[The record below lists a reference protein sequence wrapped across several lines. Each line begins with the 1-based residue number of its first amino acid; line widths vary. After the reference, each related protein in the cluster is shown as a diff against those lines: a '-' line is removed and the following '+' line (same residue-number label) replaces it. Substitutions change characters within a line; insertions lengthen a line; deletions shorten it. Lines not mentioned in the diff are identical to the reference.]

1 MTREIFLKAVWILL
15 SIFWLPVALMA
26 QSDQQQTQQLINELK
41 QLTDQAERDRSASY
55 RFIDQ
60 LRDLT
65 SRYDAPWRKQ
75 VLYDDFSDG
84 ELTRNPSWQGN
95 MDYFRL
101 SRSGMLR
108 SRLDLSQQPAS
119 TNPPRQSSQ
128 EAILGILLK
137 GVLQPE
143 GRTGSASAT
152 IPPDQA
158 DLFTTTQIS
167 NAFAIT
173 IEFGLRGISS
183 REGSF
188 EWGAY
193 QGRQRDSGYRIAYEG
208 GDRPA
213 IKVIRYRSGMSA
225 VIERYDQ
232 TPLFADGKFHN
243 ISWLRANS
251 GVMTIQ
257 VDGKEIIRVR
267 DRSYRDPFSGFI
279 MSNRGGGYTIRSVSV
294 FAEE

>member
-1 MTREIFLKAVWILL
+1 MKTLWMLL
-15 SIFWLPVALMA
+15 AITWLPTPLLA
-26 QSDQQQTQQLINELK
+26 QSDQQQMQQLVKELK
-41 QLTDQAERDRSASY
+41 ALTDQAERDRAASY

-60 LRDLT
+60 LRDIT
-65 SRYDAPWRKQ
+65 SRYDAPWKKQ

-84 ELTRNPSWQGN
+84 ELNRNPVWQGN

-101 SRSGMLR
+101 GRSGMLR
-108 SRLDLSQQPAS
+108 SRLDLSQQLTSAEQ
-119 TNPPRQSSQ
+119 PRQTSQ
-128 EAILGILLK
+128 EAILGMLLE
-137 GVLQPE
+137 GVLQPG
-143 GRTGSASAT
+143 GRTDSAPAT
-152 IPPDQA
+152 MQPDQA
-158 DLFTTTQIS
+158 DIFTTTQIS

-173 IEFGLRGISS
+173 VKFGLRGLH

-188 EWGAY
+188 EWGPY

-232 TPLFADGKFHN
+232 MPLFADGKVHEIN
-243 ISWLRANS
+243 WLRSLNGA
-251 GVMTIQ
+251 MTVQ

-267 DRSYRDPFSGFI
+267 DRSYRDPFSGFT
-279 MSNRGGGYTIRSVSV
+279 MSNHGGDYIIGSVSV
-294 FAEE
+294 FAEER